1 MPINPKKLEALKE
14 IAATLPEECNWA
26 AFGSVDSALRG
37 VEVEP
42 NDIDLLMK
50 EDAANEFRKIFNPKF
65 VETEKMGLSQI
76 DRYRI
81 NGEDVEVIYSRT
93 KEDDQEPLVEWE
105 EIKIEKTENGV
116 PLLPIDRIIKAYRKI
131 DKTDRAK
138 ELEKLE

>member
-1 MPINPKKLEALKE
+1 MPINPKKLEALHE
-14 IAATLPEECNWA
+14 IAVKLPEGFTWA
-26 AFGSVDSALRG
+26 VFGSVYSALRG
-37 VEVEP
+37 IEVEP

-50 EDAANEFRKIFNPKF
+50 EDAADEFRKIFKPKF
-65 VETEKMGLSQI
+65 VETEKMELSQI

-81 NGEDVEVIYSRT
+81 NEEDVEVIYSKT
-93 KEDDQEPLVEWE
+93 EEDDQEPLVEWE

-116 PLLPIDRIIKAYRKI
+116 PLLPIDQIIKAYRKI